1 MKKVVML
8 LIFAVSAIGVG
19 AHAADCPLKN
29 LKKNQTRQADG
40 TAFIPGNAPQ
50 SKNSSNSSQ
59 GTVFIGN

>member
-8 LIFAVSAIGVG
+8 LVLAVSAVG
-19 AHAADCPLKN
+19 ASAHAADCPLKN

-50 SKNSSNSSQ
+50 SKNSNNASP
-59 GTVFIGN
+59 GAVFIGN